1 MQSGAKEDCEAQLAK
16 CSDTLAGCVC
26 LPPLLPSAGH
36 TTAAHLQ
43 PHLDL
48 LQLTCL
54 LSAPSGGQGAGPV
67 ACSVEGC
74 HADHVGGVARQVLQ
88 LHAELRQEQG
98 SQALCL
104 ILELELPEIDLQK
117 GFKGRSTRKRRKT
130 QKTGVMQPG

>member
-1 MQSGAKEDCEAQLAK
+1 MLQH
-16 CSDTLAGCVC
+16 AGRACVC
-26 LPPLLPSAGH
+26 RHFCRPRD
-36 TTAAHLQ
+36 TTAAPHLQ

-98 SQALCL
+98 AQALCL
-104 ILELELPEIDLQK
+104 ILELELPEVDLRK
-117 GFKGRSTRKRRKT
+117 GLEGSFNENAGRRRR
-130 QKTGVMQPG
+130 QA

>member
-1 MQSGAKEDCEAQLAK
+1 M
-16 CSDTLAGCVC
+16 
-26 LPPLLPSAGH
+26 
-36 TTAAHLQ
+36 
-43 PHLDL
+43 
-48 LQLTCL
+48 

-117 GFKGRSTRKRRKT
+117 GFKGRSARKRKDGRGATWLMCMERKQIIDT
-130 QKTGVMQPG
+130 L